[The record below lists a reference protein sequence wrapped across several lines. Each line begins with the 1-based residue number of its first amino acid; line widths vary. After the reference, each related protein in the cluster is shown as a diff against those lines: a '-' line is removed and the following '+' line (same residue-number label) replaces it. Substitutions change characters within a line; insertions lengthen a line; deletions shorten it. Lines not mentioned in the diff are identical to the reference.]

1 MAVPEFPG
9 LENLDPTFAYH
20 LGVNL
25 PAASSQF
32 ENSGEEKKFWEII
45 EFCSPEAPD

>member
-1 MAVPEFPG
+1 MAVAAFPG
-9 LENLDPTFAYH
+9 LENFDLTFAYH

-32 ENSGEEKKFWEII
+32 ENSGEEKKFFEII